1 MPVSRLF
8 PWRIVWGRPTYLP
21 ASALRY
27 WTTESGSENQQT
39 CMHTDTKKLLRI
51 CHIRPSD
58 LNIETRP
65 FVKYMSVRILI
76 QTRAMQFMPTRRRRG
91 RLPTGTGC
99 VAGGRGRFTGT
110 GADFLSAHNNASNA

>member
-65 FVKYMSVRILI
+65 FVKYVRPHSHSDSCNAIYAYAAAA
-76 QTRAMQFMPTRRRRG
+76 RALANWH
-91 RLPTGTGC
+91 RLR
-99 VAGGRGRFTGT
+99 GGRA
-110 GADFLSAHNNASNA
+110 GALYGNGG

>member
-1 MPVSRLF
+1 MPVFRLF

-27 WTTESGSENQQT
+27 WTTESGSENQET

-65 FVKYMSVRILI
+65 FVKYVRILI

-99 VAGGRGRFTGT
+99 VAGARVRA
-110 GADFLSAHNNASNA
+110 GALYGNGG